1 MLQVNSGVTTFAK
14 DYSVIK
20 FLVSLKINLMWVLD
34 EGEHNLNE
42 KNNENERAQ
51 LNTDLLFEIV

>member
-1 MLQVNSGVTTFAK
+1 MLQVNSGVTTFVK

-34 EGEHNLNE
+34 EGEHKLNE

>member
-1 MLQVNSGVTTFAK
+1 MLQVNSGITTFVK

>member
-1 MLQVNSGVTTFAK
+1 MLQVNSGVTTFVK